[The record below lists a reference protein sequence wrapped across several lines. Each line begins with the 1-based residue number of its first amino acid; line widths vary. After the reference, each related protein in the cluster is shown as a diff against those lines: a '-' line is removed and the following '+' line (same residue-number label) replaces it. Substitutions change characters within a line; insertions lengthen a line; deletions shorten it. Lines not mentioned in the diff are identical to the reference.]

1 MGENNSGDMLKNI
14 ERIQSL
20 SRLMSNGSQQADGE
34 RIMNALAAAKSMG
47 IIGGPQR
54 SEMTAFENNDGY
66 ELTEN
71 DGGSEKLRVVKAAIP
86 FLDREYQKTLFLAV
100 KLMEMNENFDAGALS
115 LQCQS
120 IREQSDEEQ
129 REAMLRA
136 VRGQLSGENG
146 RKLDVVLK
154 VMEAGR
160 LVSKLRRDG
169 PKHI

>member
-1 MGENNSGDMLKNI
+1 MGENSSGDMLRNI

-20 SRLMSNGSQQADGE
+20 SRLMSNGTQQADGE
-34 RIMNALAAAKSMG
+34 RIINAIAAAKSMG
-47 IIGGPQR
+47 ILGGNNAHTG
-54 SEMTAFENNDGY
+54 EITAFENMDCCDIS
-66 ELTEN
+66 EN
-71 DGGSEKLRVVKAAIP
+71 DRGSEGLRVVKAAIP

-120 IREQSDEEQ
+120 IREQSDDGQ
-129 REAMLRA
+129 REALLRA

-154 VMEAGR
+154 VMEAGK
-160 LVSKLRRDG
+160 LVSKIR
-169 PKHI
+169 